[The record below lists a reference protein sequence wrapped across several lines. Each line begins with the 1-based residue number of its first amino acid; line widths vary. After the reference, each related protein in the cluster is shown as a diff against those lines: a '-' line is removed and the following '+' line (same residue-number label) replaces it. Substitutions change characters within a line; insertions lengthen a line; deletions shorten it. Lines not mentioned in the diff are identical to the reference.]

1 MMTEKQLKK
10 WTRPIKFRA
19 ARLWCRSIVSAI
31 KYQVCNILNKINIL
45 DRYNCRDNGERPVS
59 IDFPVEP
66 LEVSSTLIRGVLV
79 PTVVQTFR
87 IHEDYFYRRTK
98 KGDKRVLV
106 LEDTHDTQY
115 IMSVCIKNLKL
126 CLGGKYYE
134 CDQLPVVKFTLENPT
149 KLMVE
154 RARFRTFTYDLTPVK
169 RLTCSAVMADP
180 YDPDEFMDAYKH
192 LYEQFSHYIKGLSLA
207 DLGGEVL

>member
-1 MMTEKQLKK
+1 M
-10 WTRPIKFRA
+10 
-19 ARLWCRSIVSAI
+19 SVDS
-31 KYQVCNILNKINIL
+31 
-45 DRYNCRDNGERPVS
+45 PVK
-59 IDFPVEP
+59 P

-87 IHEDYFYRRTK
+87 INEDYFYRRTK

-106 LEDTHDTQY
+106 LEDTNDTQY

-134 CDQLPVVKFTLENPT
+134 CDQLPVVKFTYENPT

-180 YDPDEFMDAYKH
+180 YDLDEFVDTYKH
-192 LYEQFSHYIKGLSLA
+192 LYEQFSRYIKGLSLA